1 LAWRE
6 PTTIGCFGAGVTRA
20 RSASAN
26 VKMEMWTK
34 KVAAVFASTQPL
46 RAGST
51 TPPVAGNY
59 FTDFDF

>member
-1 LAWRE
+1 
-6 PTTIGCFGAGVTRA
+6 
-20 RSASAN
+20 
-26 VKMEMWTK
+26 MEMWTK
-34 KVAAVFASTQPL
+34 KVASTQRL

>member
-1 LAWRE
+1 MQ
-6 PTTIGCFGAGVTRA
+6 
-20 RSASAN
+20 
-26 VKMEMWTK
+26 KMEMWTK